1 MSADRTTTRRT
12 RWPRYLAVTI
22 ALGLVAT
29 ACGDDDDDA
38 APTATTS
45 ATTAAAA
52 TTASSGGGGTTVTT
66 SGATAATTGASTAT
80 SAVGPPKNTAGFDG
94 TTITLGLVTD
104 NSGPLKAIA
113 AQLTAGAQIYWDYVN
128 TELGGVGGKYKVALK
143 IADNGYDP
151 QKSVQ
156 AYQQVKDDVVM
167 IGNILGTPS
176 TQALQEVFADDKMTA
191 VPGSL
196 AAAWVRNAN
205 MLPYSTPYEIEMVNG
220 VEFWQT
226 NLNGK
231 GQKACTFS
239 EADAYGEAGMDGLNF
254 AAQKYGFQ
262 FTTNT
267 TYKSGDTDFVAQ
279 VTELKDKGCQVV
291 FAVANA
297 REFNGVLA
305 ASVDQSFSPAWIS
318 TLPAYLALLVGADG
332 AGAPRYANVY
342 QVGDGPEFGNTS
354 VPGMKTFLDRAAT
367 YNKDFKANTFLLTGY
382 TASIAV
388 QALLEKAV
396 ANGDLSRD
404 GMLKALTEL
413 GTVDF
418 QGLAGNYTYGPI
430 ATRQPPLNNTIFK
443 FDVNKGFDG
452 NFMAK
457 QADITSPF
465 AKDFKL

>member
-1 MSADRTTTRRT
+1 MSERRTTTRRT
-12 RWPRYLAVTI
+12 RWPQLLAVTV
-22 ALGLVAT
+22 ALGLVAA
-29 ACGDDDDDA
+29 ACGDDDDDD
-38 APTATTS
+38 TASTS
-45 ATTAAAA
+45 ATTGTSVAA
-52 TTASSGGGGTTVTT
+52 TT
-66 SGATAATTGASTAT
+66 SGATAVTTSGSAQASTTATTTAT
-80 SAVGPPKNTAGFDG
+80 TAASPPEETAGFDG

-104 NSGPLKAIA
+104 GSGPLKAIA
-113 AQLTAGAQIYWDYVN
+113 AQLTEGAQIYWDYVN
-128 TELGGVGGKYKVALK
+128 EELGGVGGKYQVALK
-143 IADNGYDP
+143 VADNGYDP

-156 AYQQVKDDVVM
+156 AYQQVKNDVVM

-176 TQALQEVFADDKMTA
+176 TQALQEIFAQDKVTA

-196 AAAWVRNAN
+196 AAAWVRNPN
-205 MLPYSTPYEIEMVNG
+205 MLPYSAPYEIEMVNG

-231 GQKACTFS
+231 GQKACTFT
-239 EADAYGEAGMDGLNF
+239 EADAYGESGLAGLDF
-254 AAQKYGFQ
+254 AAEKYGFQ
-262 FTTNT
+262 YVANT

-297 REFNGVLA
+297 REFNGTLA
-305 ASVDQSFSPAWIS
+305 ASADLGFAPAWIT

-342 QVGDGPEFGNTS
+342 QVADGPEFGDTS
-354 VPGMKTFLDRAAT
+354 SPGMKTFLDRAAK
-367 YNKDFKANTFLLTGY
+367 YSADFKANTFLQTGY

-388 QALLEKAV
+388 HALLEKAV
-396 ANGDLSRD
+396 ANGDLSRE

-430 ATRQPPLNNTIFK
+430 DTRQPPLNNTVFK
-443 FDVNKGFDG
+443 FDQAKGFDA

-457 QADITSPF
+457 QADVTSPF
-465 AKDFKL
+465 AKDFPI